1 VERLAERKSNLT
13 LVDTERSQELE
24 GMARQMLSEL
34 VNIRTVNGKI
44 GAELGLALREA
55 DVVIISSRTKLTAK
69 VLDEM
74 ESCQLI
80 VTTSVGFENVD
91 VETTSSRHI
100 RVANVPNYCIEEV
113 ADHTLG
119 LLLALTRKIRLLN
132 KLVEDGRW
140 DQYSSVGQI
149 PRLRGSILGIVGLGR
164 IGTAVAIRAKVL
176 GMEVLVYDPYVP
188 PGKDRSIG
196 VASVDF
202 DSLLRRSDVISMH
215 VPLTNETRHMISTQE
230 FLRMKTGIFLV
241 NTARGAVVD
250 LKALVDALNSGKVAG
265 AGLDVFEKE
274 PPDPNDPL
282 LHMHQVIVTPHT
294 AYLSTSSEL
303 DRQEMSVAEVGRFL
317 RKERLRNLVD
327 MKSHSP

>member
-13 LVDTERSQELE
+13 LVDTGRSQELE

-44 GAELGLALREA
+44 GVELGLALREA
-55 DVVIISSRTKLTAK
+55 DVVIISSRTKLTAE

>member
-1 VERLAERKSNLT
+1 MERLAERKSNLT